1 MTSQRDQDNLQRIQT
16 GDTQALAELYDR
28 FTPWLF
34 PVALKMLGRAADAED
49 AIHDTWLHVWRRA
62 GTYDPRRGTVAAW
75 LATVTRTRALE
86 RRRAQGPGT
95 APAVQR
101 SAPSPDADSVR
112 NAVHELDPRQLEI
125 LELSYFQGLTQGELA
140 ARLEMSAED
149 VRASTY
155 MALTHLRDLLPPG
168 EWM

>member
-1 MTSQRDQDNLQRIQT
+1 MTSQRDQDNLQRIQA

-62 GTYDPRRGTVAAW
+62 ATYDSRRGTVAAW
-75 LATVTRTRALE
+75 LATVARARALD
-86 RRRAQGPGT
+86 RRRAQGAG
-95 APAVQR
+95 AVSVSQR
-101 SAPSPDADSVR
+101 SSPSPDADSVR
-112 NAVHELDPRQLEI
+112 NAVYQLDPRQLEV
-125 LELSYFQGLTQGELA
+125 LELSYFHGLTQGEIG
-140 ARLEMSAED
+140 ARLEMSSED
-149 VRASTY
+149 VRATTY